1 MKKKKDLLTAL
12 NKGLDLEEDFIVRLG
27 PYCRAYIASS
37 ELSQAEKKEAETIL
51 SVLESDS
58 AKHKR
63 VVEGLIKDLETG
75 EKDGHQEDTI

>member
-1 MKKKKDLLTAL
+1 MSKKENLIIAL
-12 NKGLDLEEDFIVRLG
+12 KKGLHLEEDFIVRLG
-27 PYCRAYIASS
+27 PYCQAYIASS
-37 ELSQAEKKEAETIL
+37 ELTQAEKKEAETIL

-63 VVEGLIKDLETG
+63 VVEGLIKDLKTG

>member
-1 MKKKKDLLTAL
+1 MSKKENLIIAL
-12 NKGLDLEEDFIVRLG
+12 KKGLRLEEDFIVRLG

-37 ELSQAEKKEAETIL
+37 ELSQAEKNEAESIL

-58 AKHKR
+58 ARHKR

-75 EKDGHQEDTI
+75 EKHGYQEDTF